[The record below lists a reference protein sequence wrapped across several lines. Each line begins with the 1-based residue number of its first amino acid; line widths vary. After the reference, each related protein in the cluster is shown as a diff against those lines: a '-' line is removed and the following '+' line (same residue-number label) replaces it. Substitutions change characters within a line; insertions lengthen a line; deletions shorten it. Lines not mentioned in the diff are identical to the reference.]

1 MNKCLDWRIIMNNEE
16 KNTITAEETN
26 VPLNGN
32 EVDYISEIQK
42 LKANTVSLDDY
53 NRLKAD
59 NKKLINALATG
70 EGLGSTEPTKPTP
83 EYIQSLRNKLFNRDG
98 GLGNAEFFQAAVELR
113 NALIANGEPD
123 FFLTKGQVVTIND
136 IDDANALGD
145 ALTEC
150 FQYSKGDS
158 DVATAELMRRTVE
171 TPIPRRK

>member
-1 MNKCLDWRIIMNNEE
+1 MNNEE
-16 KNTITAEETN
+16 KITITSEET
-26 VPLNGN
+26 VMPLTDNSP
-32 EVDYISEIQK
+32 DYISEIQK

-53 NRLKAD
+53 NRLKND

-70 EGLGSTEPTKPTP
+70 EGLGSTEPTKPTA

-98 GLGNAEFFQAAVELR
+98 GLGNAEYFQAAVELR

-123 FFLTKGQVVTIND
+123 FFLTKGEVVTIND
-136 IDDANALGD
+136 IDDANALGN
-145 ALTEC
+145 ALNEC
-150 FQYSKGDS
+150 LQYAKGDS

>member
-1 MNKCLDWRIIMNNEE
+1 MNNNEE
-16 KNTITAEETN
+16 KITITSEETSI
-26 VPLNGN
+26 PLNGN
-32 EVDYISEIQK
+32 ETDYIAEIQK
-42 LKANTVSLDDY
+42 LKANTVSIDDY
-53 NRLKAD
+53 NRLKND

-70 EGLGSTEPTKPTP
+70 EGLGSTEPTKPTA

-123 FFLTKGQVVTIND
+123 FFLTKGEVVTIND
-136 IDDANALGD
+136 IDDANALGN
-145 ALTEC
+145 ALNEC
-150 FQYSKGDS
+150 LQYAKGDS

>member
-1 MNKCLDWRIIMNNEE
+1 MNTE
-16 KNTITAEETN
+16 KEITITSEETSI
-26 VPLNGN
+26 PLNTGN
-32 EVDYISEIQK
+32 ETDYIAEIQK
-42 LKANTVSLDDY
+42 LKANTVSIDDY
-53 NRLKAD
+53 NRLKND

-70 EGLGSTEPTKPTP
+70 EGLGSTEPTKPTA

-123 FFLTKGQVVTIND
+123 FFLTKGEVVTIND
-136 IDDANALGD
+136 IDDANALGN
-145 ALTEC
+145 ALNEC
-150 FQYSKGDS
+150 LQYAKGDS